1 MIRTATQLKA
11 LIRNKSNGNSLKAQ
25 ILIRAY
31 IMERFL
37 ERISLSEYKNN
48 FVLKGGMLISS
59 MVGLDIRSTMD
70 IDGTIQNMPLTIE
83 TARQT
88 VENITAIPLED
99 NTVFSIISIGNIM
112 EEAEYGGVRVNL
124 EAQIDKMKTP
134 LKIDIS
140 TGDVI
145 TPRKIEYRYKLMFE
159 DRMIAVWAYNLETIL
174 AEKMDSIIRKGTANT
189 RLRDFYDLYLLKNDD
204 AQPIDKNTLK
214 KAFHA
219 TIEKRAPGFLQK
231 DRLDVLQDVSNSAA
245 MQQLWKNY
253 QTMYDYAKDIS
264 WDSLMGSVFAL
275 FSMVMDE

>member
-37 ERISLSEYKNN
+37 ERIALSEYKNN

-59 MVGLDIRSTMD
+59 MVGIDVRSTMD
-70 IDGTIQNMPLTIE
+70 IDGTIQNMLLTTE

-88 VENITAIPLED
+88 VENTIAIPLED

-112 EEAEYGGVRVNL
+112 EEAEYGGIRINL

-145 TPRKIEYRYKLMFE
+145 TPRKIEYLYKLMFE
-159 DRMIAVWAYNLETIL
+159 DRTIAVWAYNMETIL
-174 AEKMDSIIRKGTANT
+174 AEKMDSIIRKGATNT
-189 RLRDFYDLYLLKNDD
+189 RLRDFYDLHLLKSDD
-204 AQPIDKNTLK
+204 THPINKSILR

-219 TIEKRAPGFLQK
+219 TIEKRAPSFLLEDK
-231 DRLDVLQDVSNSAA
+231 SNILREVSSSVT

-253 QTMYDYAKDIS
+253 QATYDYAKDIT
-264 WDSLMGSVFAL
+264 WDSLMNSMLSL